1 MKNPKHTS
9 MLKTIWL
16 VAIVFSV
23 CILLVVGS
31 LLNQYI
37 KRINNRKNLE
47 EIVSTRLPQLPGFE
61 VINVMS
67 EDFESSLDTNSC
79 FYSRNY
85 YSMGSSLPEDIA
97 VATYRQGLE
106 DMGWQNWIVAD
117 SFRYGESA
125 QVSNSPWR
133 ISNVFLRPLVTD
145 EVVPKYQSIIVIT
158 VSYLFC

>member
-1 MKNPKHTS
+1 MVQSIPKWDS
-9 MLKTIWL
+9 GAKIFYFWAVFDDSAADCTI
-16 VAIVFSV
+16 V
-23 CILLVVGS
+23 
-31 LLNQYI
+31 
-37 KRINNRKNLE
+37 RLE

-125 QVSNSPWR
+125 QVSISPWR